1 MSEYTVKYRIGV
13 DTGTSTDNLD
23 RVAKSA
29 ENADTKLGKM
39 AAPGGGSGSATNAL
53 TNFNRVVQDAPYGL
67 MGVANNI
74 DPLMT
79 SFQKLKSETGSTG
92 GAFKAM
98 LGTLSGPMGLL
109 FGINAVVFALQV
121 LPGLLQKISK
131 ASLDVTKD
139 FKGLRDATISK
150 ALAADDDIKKL
161 IVQKIAIE
169 SVTTSL
175 KKGTLSTQD
184 KKFWISQLNKEYKP
198 YLEQLE
204 GHKVKENNL
213 SAALNIVNKELA
225 IKINNMI
232 TEKVLEKMREAIADK
247 LNEIF
252 ILRTQNQTL
261 IGDYN
266 VLKKKYNLSDQ
277 DIQNAIN
284 RQISENNAAIQYGG
298 APNLSGGPE
307 WLSEAREI
315 RTKIKDNLKEMN
327 GKGLLYNKSL
337 EEVTKMTADANYQFG
352 QTNTDKTPKKD
363 DGSSGTG
370 SSSKKIEETI
380 DPFEKLIEES
390 FASHIDR
397 LNEIYLEKYQET
409 LKKRSSPEYLAKDPF
424 YHPEPPP
431 KDTSLDGYDI
441 SLDPSSSMLSSVR
454 TYEIEGFLT
463 RFIKGLAK
471 AVNLTGSLRK
481 GFDDAASSVAS
492 AATSGINLFRE
503 QNSLLEIFINSLVKA
518 TIQSLIL
525 SSINSLFGFIGG
537 AIPFLSF
544 LDPSG
549 GAAASGGGRNS
560 AVTGGISP
568 GTISALKSIS
578 RQTVNVGGVVTFRAT
593 GRDLKTV
600 MKAEELFQAT
610 QR

>member
-29 ENADTKLGKM
+29 ENADNKLGKM
-39 AAPGGGSGSATNAL
+39 ATPGAGSGSATYAL

-79 SFQKLKSETGSTG
+79 SFQKLRAETGSTG

-131 ASLDVTKD
+131 SSLDVTKD

-150 ALAADDDIKKL
+150 TLAADDDIKKL
-161 IVQKIAIE
+161 LVQKIAIE
-169 SVTTSL
+169 SVTISL
-175 KKGTLSTQD
+175 KKGALSTQD
-184 KKFWISQLNKEYKP
+184 KKYWIGQLNKEYKP
-198 YLEQLE
+198 YIEQLE

-213 SAALNIVNKELA
+213 SAALNIVNKELT

-232 TEKVLEKMREAIADK
+232 TEKVIEKMREAIADK

-252 ILRTQNQTL
+252 ILRTQNEAL

-266 VLKKKYNLSDQ
+266 ALKKKYNLSDQ
-277 DIQNAIN
+277 DIQNAVN
-284 RQISENNAAIQYGG
+284 KQISENNAAIQYGG
-298 APNLSGGPE
+298 APSLSGDE
-307 WLSEAREI
+307 WISEAREI
-315 RTKIKDNLKEMN
+315 RTKLKDNLKEMDK
-327 GKGLLYNKSL
+327 KGLLYNKAL
-337 EEVTKMTADANYQFG
+337 KEVTKMTQDANYQFG

-363 DGSSGTG
+363 DTSSDTG
-370 SSSKKIEETI
+370 SSSKKIEDAI

-397 LNEIYLEKYQET
+397 LNEIYLAKYQET
-409 LKKRSSPEYLAKDPF
+409 LKKRSSPEYLGKDPL
-424 YHPEPPP
+424 YRPDQKP
-431 KDTSLDGYDI
+431 KDTSLEGFDV

-549 GAAASGGGRNS
+549 GAATSGGGRNS

-593 GRDLKTV
+593 GRDLKSVIT
-600 MKAEELFQAT
+600 AEELFRAT

>member
-121 LPGLLQKISK
+121 LPDLLKKISK
-131 ASLDVTKD
+131 SSLDVTKD
-139 FKGLRDATISK
+139 FKKLRDAVVEKTF
-150 ALAADDDIKKL
+150 AADDDIKKL

-184 KKFWISQLNKEYKP
+184 KKFWIGQLNKEYKP

-225 IKINNMI
+225 IKLNNMI

-247 LNEIF
+247 YIEI
-252 ILRTQNQTL
+252 ITLRTQNQYL
-261 IGDYN
+261 IGD
-266 VLKKKYNLSDQ
+266 LLELTKKYPGLNVADLYNTPIDPRTMPK
-277 DIQNAIN
+277 DMLKIK
-284 RQISENNAAIQYGG
+284 ETYG
-298 APNLSGGPE
+298 
-307 WLSEAREI
+307 
-315 RTKIKDNLKEMN
+315 KIKDNFKEMDK
-327 GKGLLYNKSL
+327 KGVLYSKSI
-337 EEVTKMTADANYQFG
+337 EEITKMTQDANYQFG
-352 QTNTDKTPKKD
+352 QTNPDKTPKKD
-363 DGSSGTG
+363 DTSSDSGG
-370 SSSKKIEETI
+370 SSKKIEETI

-397 LNEIYLEKYQET
+397 LNEIYLAKYQET
-409 LKKRSSPEYLAKDPF
+409 LKKRSSPEYLGKDPL
-424 YHPEPPP
+424 YRPDQKP
-431 KDTSLDGYDI
+431 KDTSLEGFDV

-549 GAAASGGGRNS
+549 GAATSGGGRNS